1 MDMRLI
7 VAGSRSFSDYALLS
21 DEITNQVEAM
31 ECLTRG
37 TLSIVSG
44 TARGADALGERWA
57 SELGVPI
64 HRFPAD
70 WNRYGRRAGYLR
82 NVEMAKFATDALIFW
97 DGVSPGSKHM
107 IDICAEFDLPHRVV
121 KYVPEGAPV
130 V

>member
-7 VAGSRSFSDYALLS
+7 VAGSRSFNDFELLS
-21 DEITNQVEAM
+21 REVYE
-31 ECLTRG
+31 
-37 TLSIVSG
+37 TLDAFALQGHTVSIVSG
-44 TARGADALGERWA
+44 GARGADALGELWA
-57 SELGVPI
+57 KKFGVPV

-82 NVEMAKFATDALIFW
+82 NMEMAEFATDALIFW
-97 DGVSPGSKHM
+97 DGVSPGSRHM
-107 IDICAEFDLPHRVV
+107 IAICAEFDLPHRVV

>member
-7 VAGSRSFSDYALLS
+7 VAGSRSFSDYDLLNREVHALV
-21 DEITNQVEAM
+21 DAFAFGDN
-31 ECLTRG
+31 

-57 SELGVPI
+57 REFGVPI

-70 WNRYGRRAGYLR
+70 WSRYGRRAGYLR
-82 NVEMAKFATDALIFW
+82 NMEMAEFATDALIFW
-97 DGVSPGSKHM
+97 DGVSRGSKHM
-107 IDICAEFDLPHRVV
+107 IAICAEFDLPHRVV
-121 KYVPEGAPV
+121 RYVPEGAPV